1 MTRGGGRR
9 LGSGRGG
16 KSLLI
21 GLVIFWAI
29 ESLLTGRALAEGGPP
44 QTWESAYQDAAHF
57 YREGDLQQALSHAI
71 RARRIAEQT
80 GTGNS
85 DALAQILSLEAVLLD
100 RLGRHAQSEP
110 LHRRALKLRE
120 ESLHPEDPRLA
131 ETLNNLAVAVDLLGR
146 HFEAEV
152 LHKKALEIRE
162 KAFGPSHP
170 EVAQSL
176 NNLAKVQLA
185 LGRPADAGPLLRRAI
200 AILSRGRGESL
211 TRSQLDLADFSG
223 SERESD
229 EGIVHVGKVGAAM
242 PGPAPVARPRK
253 VMRSAPAAPDSSPTA
268 EMDRAQAEPAD
279 AALHEADLA
288 VALLNLGM
296 MAQTAYTGPKQ
307 EEAGLLYQRAIA
319 IQEKVLGPE
328 HPDLAMSL
336 NNLAELSLIQWR
348 YREAEAL
355 HKRALAIREKALG
368 PDHPLTAASLTNL
381 ARLYSLT
388 HRPEIAAPLLVR
400 AVAITEKA
408 LGPDHPDTALA
419 VRSLAMTYAALGDH
433 KRALDLHR
441 RASRSII
448 AHALSFAQG
457 VDREDGD
464 AAQSR
469 GRLNHHFQSHIA
481 ALHRSVEAGVEDA
494 IAAREQSFE
503 LAQRLGDSAA
513 ARALT
518 QMAARVGRGP
528 GRLAKLVR
536 DRQDLMLRWK
546 DADRQL
552 LSALGAAAAD
562 RDEALIRSLRG
573 GLASLEKRIASVTK
587 VIDSAFPEYASLA
600 NPAPIPVENAQR
612 LLHEN
617 EALVQFL
624 IGSYGSYLWAV
635 TKNDVR
641 WVKLEV
647 GRREILNKVDALRC
661 GLDGRN
667 WYDYG
672 GSPCQRLLETGY
684 SFSDY
689 ERGEP
694 LPFDTLKAHEFY
706 RDLFGGIEDLVQD
719 KHLLV
724 IPSGPLTKLPL
735 HVLVTVKPA
744 ARGRASPVDYSTVQW
759 LARRQPITVVP
770 SVAALKALRS
780 GTRATAPT
788 RPFIGFGNP
797 LLSGPDGQDRR
808 AWQAQSCGREPSI
821 SFRQRL
827 ASAMQYLPVLA
838 SLFRGSLAD
847 VRELR
852 RQTPLPET
860 ADELC
865 TIARRLG
872 ASERDV
878 WLGDRATERNLKQ
891 ISASG
896 ELTRYGVLHFATHGL
911 VAGGLIGVAEPA
923 LVLTPPDEA
932 SDEDDGLLTASEVA
946 ELDLAAD
953 WVVLSACNTAAGQGG
968 DAAAL
973 SGLARAFFHAGARAL
988 LVSHWEVNSLAAV
1001 KLSTAAFTALA
1012 DHRASGRAE
1021 AMREAMLSMIESGNP
1036 AEAHPLNW
1044 APFVVVGEGSGR

>member
-1 MTRGGGRR
+1 MMRGGGGQLRSW
-9 LGSGRGG
+9 LSNKGF
-16 KSLLI
+16 LI
-21 GLVIFWAI
+21 ALVIFGAI
-29 ESLLTGRALAEGGPP
+29 ESLLSGGALAEGGPS
-44 QTWESAYQDAAHF
+44 QSWESAYQDAAYF
-57 YREGDLQQALSHAI
+57 YREGDLQQALSHAA
-71 RARRIAEQT
+71 RARRIVEET
-80 GTGNS
+80 GTGHP
-85 DALAQILSLEAVLLD
+85 DALAQTLSLEAVLLD
-100 RLGRHAQSEP
+100 RLGRHAESEP

-146 HFEAEV
+146 HREAEA

-162 KAFGPSHP
+162 KAFGPFHP
-170 EVAQSL
+170 DVAQSL

-223 SERESD
+223 TEREPD
-229 EGIVHVGKVGAAM
+229 EGIAHVGKVGAAM
-242 PGPAPVARPRK
+242 PGPAPMARPRPI
-253 VMRSAPAAPDSSPTA
+253 MRSAPAAPDLTTAA
-268 EMDRAQAEPAD
+268 EMERVLAEPAD

-288 VALLNLGM
+288 VTLLNLGM

-307 EEAGLLYQRAIA
+307 EEAGLLYRRAIS

-328 HPDLAMSL
+328 HPDLATSL

-348 YREAEAL
+348 YREAESL

-388 HRPEIAAPLLVR
+388 RRPEMAAPLLVR
-400 AVAITEKA
+400 AVAISGKT

-419 VRSLAMTYAALGDH
+419 VRSLALTHTALGDNE
-433 KRALDLHR
+433 RALDLHR

-448 AHALSFAQG
+448 AHALSFTQG
-457 VDREDGD
+457 VDRDEGD

-481 ALHRSVEAGVEDA
+481 ALHRSIETGVEDEA
-494 IAAREQSFE
+494 VAGEEAFE

-528 GRLAKLVR
+528 GQLAKLVR
-536 DRQDLMLRWK
+536 ERQDLVLRWK
-546 DADRQL
+546 DADRRL
-552 LSALGAAAAD
+552 LSALGAAGAD
-562 RDEALIRSLRG
+562 RDEHLIRSIREE
-573 GLASLEKRIASVTK
+573 LAGLEKRIGSVTQL
-587 VIDSAFPEYASLA
+587 IDTFPEYASLA
-600 NPAPIPVENAQR
+600 NPNPVPIEDAQR

-617 EALVQFL
+617 EALIQFL
-624 IGSYGSYLWAV
+624 IGSYGSYVWV
-635 TKNDVR
+635 ITKSDVR
-641 WVKLEV
+641 WVKLAA
-647 GRREILNKVDALRC
+647 GRGEIVNKVDALRC
-661 GLDGRN
+661 GLDGRS

-672 GSPCQRLLETGY
+672 GSRCQRLLETGY
-684 SFSDY
+684 TSRDY
-689 ERGEP
+689 ERGAP
-694 LPFDTLKAHEFY
+694 LPFDLAKAHELY
-706 RDLFGGIEDLVQD
+706 RDLFGGIEDLIHD

-735 HVLVTVKPA
+735 HVLVTAQPPTGNQA
-744 ARGRASPVDYSTVQW
+744 GAVDYSAAQW
-759 LARRQPITVVP
+759 IARRQPITIVP

-780 GTRATAPT
+780 GASTKPPT
-788 RPFIGFGNP
+788 RLFIGFGNP

-808 AWQAQSCGREPSI
+808 AWQFQSCRREPSI
-821 SFRQRL
+821 SFGQRL
-827 ASAMQYLPVLA
+827 AGAMQHVPALA

-852 RQTPLPET
+852 RQMPLPET

-872 ASERDV
+872 ASEEDV
-878 WLGDRATERNLKQ
+878 WLGDRATERNLKH
-891 ISASG
+891 ISATG
-896 ELTRYGVLHFATHGL
+896 ELARYGVLHFATHGL
-911 VAGGLIGVAEPA
+911 VAGDLGGLAEPA
-923 LVLTPPDEA
+923 LVLTPPSEA

-946 ELDLAAD
+946 ELELAAD

-968 DAAAL
+968 DAEAL

-988 LVSHWEVNSLAAV
+988 LVSHWEVNSYAAV
-1001 KLSTAAFTALA
+1001 KLSTAAFAALA

-1021 AMREAMLSMIESGNP
+1021 AIRQAMLSMIESGNP
-1036 AEAHPLNW
+1036 AEAHPSNW